1 MQSMGVGVKRV
12 YEQVSDDDG
21 LRVLVDRL
29 WPRGIRKDDPRVDV
43 WLKDIAPS
51 EELRHAVHA
60 SGDWKAF
67 TKAYAHELDHAK
79 EAVDEL
85 RDLVAAHDRVTLV
98 YAVKDTENSNAFALR
113 DILKL

>member
-1 MQSMGVGVKRV
+1 MGVGVKRV
-12 YEQVSDDDG
+12 YEKVSDDDG

-29 WPRGIRKDDPRVDV
+29 WPRGIRKDDPRIDV

-51 EELRHAVHA
+51 EELRHAVHS

-67 TKAYAHELDHAK
+67 SKAYAHELDDAQA
-79 EAVDEL
+79 AVEEL
-85 RDLVAAHDRVTLV
+85 RSLVASHDRVTLV
-98 YAVKDTENSNAFALR
+98 YAVKDTANSNAFALR

>member
-1 MQSMGVGVKRV
+1 MGVGVKRV

-51 EELRHAVHA
+51 EELRRTVHA
-60 SGDWKAF
+60 SRDWKAF
-67 TKAYAHELDHAK
+67 TKAYAHELHDAK
-79 EAVDEL
+79 AAVDEL
-85 RDLVAAHDRVTLV
+85 RGLVDSNDRVTLV